1 MGTDDC
7 SFFSCWKQLLVPTNI
22 DPDGGK
28 MKQVIIVR
36 SDLKMGKGKIAAQ
49 ACHASIGSFKKTDP
63 DKIRKWE
70 IDGSK
75 KVIVSVK
82 SLDELLEIYES
93 VKDSGISYY
102 LVRDAGHTQ
111 IPAGTITCLGIGP
124 DDDEKIDKITGD
136 LKLL

>member
-1 MGTDDC
+1 MGTDDF
-7 SFFSCWKQLLVPTNI
+7 SFFSRWKQLLVSTNI
-22 DPDGGK
+22 DPGGGK

-63 DKIRKWE
+63 DKVRRWE

-93 VKDSGISYY
+93 VRDSGISYY

>member
-1 MGTDDC
+1 
-7 SFFSCWKQLLVPTNI
+7 
-22 DPDGGK
+22 

-63 DKIRKWE
+63 DKIRRWE

-124 DDDEKIDKITGD
+124 DEDEKIDKITGD